1 VGSLLPDHRLIHRD
15 ATVSDQR
22 PRAVIFDLDGVLT
35 DTAEFHYLGWQ
46 RLADEEDLPFDR
58 EANEAL
64 RGVSRRDSLR
74 ILLGDREVDDDHF
87 ADMMERKNGY
97 YLEYLQ
103 EMSPKDALPGAMS
116 LVVDAKRRGLQVA
129 IGSSSKNAAFVLD
142 ALGMSGLFDA
152 VADGH
157 TVENAKPAPDLFLAA
172 AELLGQA
179 PQACVV
185 IEDAESGVDAALAA
199 GMIAVGVGPSE
210 RVGHAHHRYD
220 TTDRVDLEEVVPA
233 DEERL
238 GSGPV
243 LLDGW
248 VVIDDHHDPEHVAN
262 VATTHL
268 TGNGYLGYRGTLPE
282 WRAPATVGCTVSD
295 TWDNADGKWSELCNV
310 PNALFAVWEGL
321 GLPVVVE
328 PDEFLSDRDLL
339 ERRFDVRYGRQH
351 RVLAP
356 ASGVVDRLVDERF
369 ASMDEIHLLAQ
380 RQRVFVAPGT
390 RLTFRTG
397 IDGEVW
403 SLNGDHFASVEVHEH
418 DDALAMQVR
427 TTERDLPIAVAHAV
441 SMSGATVAA
450 ERIETHER
458 VVTRVWDVE
467 VGEAGVVVVEQMMA
481 VYSGNDVDDPLAAA
495 TALVR
500 EAVADGY
507 EPLLGRHALAWDRRW
522 DRIDVRVGGDQV
534 AQSVLRYNLYH
545 NVIATPMHA
554 DHLPIGAR
562 GLSCQAYQG
571 AAFWDQE
578 VFNLPMWVHTFPEV
592 ARNLLTY
599 RHATLDGARRKAAR
613 LGYAG
618 AFYAWIS
625 GDTGDE
631 LCPDFFFVDV
641 LTGRPIRN
649 HFNVW
654 QIHISPDIAV
664 SIDGYVRATGD
675 EGFVAERGAEIVFEV
690 ARFLVSF
697 VYFRPADGAY
707 HLVRL
712 QGPDEYHENVDDNV
726 FTLEQSR
733 VALDEAVRLWDRLEA
748 DEPTVFARLVE
759 QLGLEP
765 EERVLWQ
772 DVLEGLRVVEP
783 DPATRLLEQFDGYF
797 DLEDIEP
804 DRLEGRLQHPDEYWG
819 WPNGIAVYTQV
830 LKQPDVVQL
839 FVNQPER
846 YDHATMEANLDY
858 YLPRTQHASSLSR
871 PIYALVAARLGR
883 LDEAYELFLRGATVD
898 LLADAHVAPGGTFIG
913 GIHVAACGAAWQVAV
928 LGFGGVHVRDD
939 HVVVAPRLPDEWDTL
954 GFGLSVRDCW
964 LEVEAT
970 ASDVTV
976 SAAEDNP
983 GGLDLVLHGKRMHL
997 EPGTSQTV
1005 AVTADRAGIG

>member
-1 VGSLLPDHRLIHRD
+1 VTD
-15 ATVSDQR
+15 ASH
-22 PRAVIFDLDGVLT
+22 RAVIFDLDGVLT

-46 RLADEEDLPFDR
+46 RLADEEDLAFDR
-58 EANEAL
+58 EANDAL
-64 RGVSRRDSLR
+64 RGVSRHDSLS
-74 ILLGDREVDDDHF
+74 ILLGDRQVDDAHF

-103 EMSPKDALPGAMS
+103 EMSPKDALPGAVS

-129 IGSSSKNAAFVLD
+129 IGSSSKNAAFVLE
-142 ALGMSGLFDA
+142 ALGMSGMFDA

-172 AELLGQA
+172 AELLGQ
-179 PQACVV
+179 PPEACIVV
-185 IEDAESGVDAALAA
+185 EDAESGVDAALAA
-199 GMIAVGVGPSE
+199 GMTAVGVGPHE
-210 RVGHAHHRYD
+210 RVGHAHHRFD
-220 TTDRVDLEEVVPA
+220 TTEQIDLTAVVHA

-238 GSGPV
+238 GTGPV

-248 VVIDDHHDPEHVAN
+248 VVIDDHHDPEQVSN

-282 WRAPATVGCTVSD
+282 WRAGATVGCIVSD
-295 TWDNADGKWSELCNV
+295 TWDNADGKWTELCNV

-321 GLPVVVE
+321 GEPIVV
-328 PDEFLSDRDLL
+328 DADGFLSDRDLL
-339 ERRFDVRYGRQH
+339 ERRLDLRYGRQH

-356 ASGVVDRLVDERF
+356 ASGIIERLVDERF
-369 ASMDEIHLLAQ
+369 ASMEQRHLVPQ
-380 RQRVFVAPGT
+380 RQRVFADPGT

-403 SLNGDHFASVEVHEH
+403 SLNGDHFASAEVHVH
-418 DDALAMQVR
+418 DDALAMHLR
-427 TTERDLPIAVAHAV
+427 TSERDLPIAVAHTV
-441 SMSGATVAA
+441 SLSGGTVTA
-450 ERIETHER
+450 ERIERRDR
-458 VVTRVWDVE
+458 VVMRVWDVE
-467 VGEAGVVVVEQMMA
+467 VGDGGVVVVEQMMA
-481 VYSGNDVDDPLAAA
+481 VYSGNDVDDPLSAA
-495 TALVR
+495 TDLAR
-500 EAVADGY
+500 SAVADGY

-522 DRIDVRVGGDQV
+522 ARIDVRIDGDQI
-534 AQSVLRYNLYH
+534 AQTVLRYNLYH

-613 LGYAG
+613 LGYEG

-654 QIHISPDIAV
+654 QIHISPDIAATV
-664 SIDGYVRATGD
+664 GGYVRATGD
-675 EGFVAERGAEIVFEV
+675 ATFMADHGAEIVFEV
-690 ARFLVSF
+690 ARFLASF

-733 VALDEAVRLWDRLEA
+733 AALREAVRLWETLERDDPA
-748 DEPTVFARLVE
+748 TFARLQHE
-759 QLGLEP
+759 LGLDP
-765 EERVLWQ
+765 AERQLWR

-783 DPATRLLEQFDGYF
+783 EDTSRLIEQFDGYF
-797 DLEDIEP
+797 ALEDIDPE
-804 DRLEGRLQHPDEYWG
+804 RLKERLQHPDEYWG
-819 WPNGIAVYTQV
+819 WPNGIAVHTQV
-830 LKQPDVVQL
+830 IKQPDVVQL

-846 YDHATMEANLDY
+846 FDRATIEANLDY
-858 YLPRTQHASSLSR
+858 YLPRTQHGSSLSR
-871 PIYALVAARLGR
+871 PIHALVAARLGR
-883 LDEAYELFLRGATVD
+883 VDEAYELFLRGATVD

-913 GIHVAACGAAWQVAV
+913 GIHVAACGATWQVAV

-939 HVVVAPRLPDEWDTL
+939 HVEVAPRLPAEWEAL
-954 GFGLSVRDCW
+954 CFGFAVRDRW

-970 ASDVTV
+970 TEAVTV
-976 SAAEDNP
+976 RAADDNP
-983 GGLDLVLHGKRMHL
+983 GGIDVALHGRRLLL
-997 EPGTSQTV
+997 EPGERQTV
-1005 AVTADRAGIG
+1005 SLDRAQPVGQR